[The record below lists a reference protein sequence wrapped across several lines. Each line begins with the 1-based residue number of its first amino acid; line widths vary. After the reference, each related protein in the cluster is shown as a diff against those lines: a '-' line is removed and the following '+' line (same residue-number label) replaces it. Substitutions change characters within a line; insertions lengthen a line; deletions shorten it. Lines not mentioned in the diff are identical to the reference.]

1 MGPRPDSGN
10 RPLADRGGPTVPAW
24 WRDAKLGIFIHWTP
38 ASVPGWA
45 PTEHEIGPLL
55 ASDRHNPL
63 AEIPYTEWY
72 ENSLRFPNSSV
83 SRHHA
88 EVYPNRPYADFAA
101 DFQAGLDTWD
111 PQDWARR
118 FRAAGAR
125 YLVLVAKHH
134 DGFCLWPTAV
144 PNPHRANWCT
154 ERDVVGEL
162 GEAARGEGLRFG
174 VYYSGGLDWTFNDHP
189 IGSPSDLFAAVPDGS
204 YAAYA
209 DAHVRELIDRFRP
222 DVLWGDIAWPGNR
235 KALTNLVA
243 HYRAVVPDGV
253 VNDRFM
259 PHSVLSGALK
269 NRAAAV
275 LINGGARRM
284 AQRDRGIVPPKPPI
298 FDTRSPEY
306 SAIDRV
312 SHTAWESV
320 RGIDRSFGFNRNSD
334 PAHFLTKD
342 QLSWSF
348 CDVVSK
354 GGNLLL
360 NVGPRGADGRIPDPQ
375 LTRLHWLA
383 ELLDTDADGIV
394 GSRPWVTPGDRGG
407 GREVRYWADRG
418 NVTVAIHHPG
428 PTGSLELW
436 DLAATAAT
444 RVRALG
450 RGEAHS
456 TATATTGPLT
466 IHWQGGGDG
475 PVALFSVSGAV
486 AARSGLHPE
495 RAVW

>member
-1 MGPRPDSGN
+1 MSTQQFAD
-10 RPLADRGGPTVPAW
+10 RPLPQWYD
-24 WRDAKLGIFIHWTP
+24 DAKLGIFIHWGP
-38 ASVPGWA
+38 YAVPCYAPVDRDMGDLFAAGNWA
-45 PTEHEIGPLL
+45 EVFKW
-55 ASDRHNPL
+55 S
-63 AEIPYTEWY
+63 PYTEWY
-72 ENSLRFPNSSV
+72 LNSWSLEGSPTAAHHTATYGDRTYESFV
-83 SRHHA
+83 DEFRSRSA
-88 EVYPNRPYADFAA
+88 GVDTASWAPL
-101 DFQAGLDTWD
+101 FQQT
-111 PQDWARR
+111 
-118 FRAAGAR
+118 GAQ
-125 YLVLVAKHH
+125 YVVPVTKHH
-134 DGFCLWPTAV
+134 DGFLMWHSEV
-144 PNPHRANWCT
+144 PNPHRNQWMA
-154 ERDVVGEL
+154 ERDHIAEL
-162 GEAARGEGLRFG
+162 AAAVRTAGMRFG
-174 VYYSGGLDWTFNDHP
+174 LYYSGGLDWTFNDHP

-383 ELLDTDADGIV
+383 ELLGTDADGIV